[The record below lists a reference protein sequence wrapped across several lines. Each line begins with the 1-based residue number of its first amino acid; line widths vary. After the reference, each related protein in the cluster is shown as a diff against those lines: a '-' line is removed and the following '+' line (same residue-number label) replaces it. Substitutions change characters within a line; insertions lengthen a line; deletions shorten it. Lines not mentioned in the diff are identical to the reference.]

1 MYLTA
6 SYEIYYSNDEGFTW
20 KPCTHIITSQSD
32 QVLAIDPRDNNH
44 LYAATQGNGILTSTN
59 GCQSWE
65 QSNNG
70 LGSLFV
76 NAIVMDPNN
85 PDIIYTGTDG
95 GAYVSFN
102 GGQTWGQINEGLLGA
117 MVVYSIVVDKDGNVY
132 AATPYGIFK
141 LETR

>member
-6 SYEIYYSNDEGFTW
+6 SYEMYYTNDEGSSW
-20 KPCTHIITSQSD
+20 MPCTQIITSQSD
-32 QVLAIDPRDNNH
+32 QVLGIDPRDNHH
-44 LYAATQGNGILTSTN
+44 LYAATQGNGILTSTD